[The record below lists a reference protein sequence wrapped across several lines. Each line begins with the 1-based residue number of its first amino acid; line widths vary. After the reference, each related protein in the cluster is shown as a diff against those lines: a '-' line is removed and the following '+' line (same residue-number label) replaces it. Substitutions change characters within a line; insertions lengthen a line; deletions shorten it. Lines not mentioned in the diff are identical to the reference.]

1 MNWSHFTIPI
11 NTFSKPSIPDPKFQ
25 TRKQKERER
34 QKRTYHDEFV
44 KPSYYY
50 TTNYDFASTLISAIR
65 DVEESVDIQLEEV
78 DYPARRWFV

>member
-1 MNWSHFTIPI
+1 MNWFNYKIPYSI
-11 NTFSKPSIPDPKFQ
+11 FSKPSIPDPKFQ

-34 QKRTYHDEFV
+34 QRRTYNDEFA

-50 TTNYDFASTLISAIR
+50 TTNYDFSSALTAAIR
-65 DVEESVDIQLEEV
+65 NVEESIDIQREEL